1 MPHISGKNIKI
12 KKLNLKKNKN
22 YQGAVLYPPQSHT
35 LGKTPDCAAAF
46 GVAAADVPTDSPAA
60 FLGWA
65 LLVAQV
71 VKSPAA
77 NAGD

>member
-1 MPHISGKNIKI
+1 MPKEKPVLKGCFVLTSLHRDLREIS
-12 KKLNLKKNKN
+12 
-22 YQGAVLYPPQSHT
+22 QSHT

-46 GVAAADVPTDSPAA
+46 GVAAADVPTHTPAA
-60 FLGWA
+60 FLGCV

-77 NAGD
+77 DAGD